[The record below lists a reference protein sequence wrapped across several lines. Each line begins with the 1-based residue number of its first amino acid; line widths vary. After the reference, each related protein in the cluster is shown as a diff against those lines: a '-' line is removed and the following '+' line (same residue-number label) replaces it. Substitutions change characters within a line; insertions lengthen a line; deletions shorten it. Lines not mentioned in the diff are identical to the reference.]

1 MQHLADRRIIFE
13 EKKLNIY
20 FKMGNQSATGQRKE
34 TSSMQG
40 ELASEVRNRK
50 EKQGHTTR
58 TNMLEDTIIDEVS
71 YLFSWN

>member
-1 MQHLADRRIIFE
+1 
-13 EKKLNIY
+13 
-20 FKMGNQSATGQRKE
+20 MGNQSATGQSKK

-40 ELASEVRNRK
+40 ERVSEVRHRK

-71 YLFSWN
+71 YLFSWD

>member
-1 MQHLADRRIIFE
+1 
-13 EKKLNIY
+13 
-20 FKMGNQSATGQRKE
+20 MGNQSATGQRKE